1 MRSGGGG
8 GVRVRVCGVAA
19 MARRGGGRVRALLAV
34 LKILVLC
41 KRSSNEFQEVER
53 LYLKKLNFTIGKNAK

>member
-34 LKILVLC
+34 LKILC
-41 KRSSNEFQEVER
+41 KTSSNEFQEVSGSTSR
-53 LYLKKLNFTIGKNAK
+53 N